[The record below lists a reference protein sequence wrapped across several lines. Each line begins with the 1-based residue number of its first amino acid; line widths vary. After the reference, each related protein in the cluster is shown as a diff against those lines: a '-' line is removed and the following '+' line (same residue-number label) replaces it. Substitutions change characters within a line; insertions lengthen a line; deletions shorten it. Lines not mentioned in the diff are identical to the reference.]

1 MPGLINKQVENLQ
14 GDTTKDTLAPDD
26 PNVVKTVTGVGY
38 DPALRNVDPNQTV
51 SGQLNKV
58 LASDSPLMT
67 QARQQT
73 VEQANARGLQ
83 NSSMAA
89 GAGESAAIGA
99 ALPIATA
106 DANVYGQTA
115 QQNVEAKNTAS
126 QFGAGA
132 KNRAGEVSAAA
143 VNTAQTIKQQQVAQT
158 GLIEAQTKGSSQL
171 SAQTAAQ
178 AQAQEKLRGEIETGL
193 QTLRGTQSKD
203 LANIEANY
211 KQLMQ
216 ANSSAASL
224 FNESMQQIA
233 TILRDPNTSAE
244 QKSSAVTGIT
254 TLLNSALAVAG
265 SISNLDLTKLLNFGG
280 TTPVPAG
287 TTPPNA
293 PGVGPAA
300 PPPAAGG
307 VEAPST

>member
-106 DANVYGQTA
+106 DANTYGQTA